1 MLANRRVIVG
11 VSGGIAS
18 YKAVELVSRLQ
29 QAGALVDVI
38 LTEHAEEFVRP
49 LTFSTMSHRPV
60 YSDLW
65 EPSGKAAETHIELG
79 EEAELLAVVPA
90 TANTIAKLAHGIA
103 DNMLT
108 AVALATRAPLLLAPA
123 MHHQMYTHPATQAN
137 LALLRERGAMVVE
150 PEVGRLASGETGVGR
165 LPDTPVLLGAISVA
179 LARGGDLAG
188 RRVVITAGGTQEPI
202 DPVRYV
208 GNRSSG
214 KMGYALAIEARDRG
228 AHVTLISGPVALA
241 APYGVDVTT
250 VETAAQM
257 RDAVVAAV
265 EGKGKGERVDVLIMS
280 AAVADYRPAQVAA
293 RKLKKEGGQGAQ
305 LYQMGEAFSLELVR
319 TPDILATLAAFGMA
333 SDEPVLVQSER
344 TAIYADALQRLE
356 ADGHAYRCWCSRTD
370 LECFGG
376 IHPAQCVASPSSR
389 PPAWRLRVG
398 TEAIAFDDAICGRI
412 RQDLAAE
419 VGDFVVWRADGACAY
434 QLAVVVDDAA
444 QGISDVVRGAD
455 LLDSTPRQILLQRLL
470 GLPQPRYAHLPLA
483 LDAQGRKLS
492 KHDAAHPV
500 DAGDPLP
507 ALRAALAFLGQ
518 PARMETE
525 PEMLLREAVR
535 AFDPARIA
543 CSTLP
548 IAAARNATPR

>member
-1 MLANRRVIVG
+1 VLANRRVIVG

-319 TPDILATLAAFGMA
+319 TPDILATLAALLDEQSGKPASQPRLVRVGFAAETGDLVAYARAKLIAKHLDMLVANDVSRADSGFG
-333 SDEPVLVQSER
+333 SDTNKVLLFHANGEMEDLPVLSKTE
-344 TAIYADALQRLE
+344 
-356 ADGHAYRCWCSRTD
+356 
-370 LECFGG
+370 
-376 IHPAQCVASPSSR
+376 VA
-389 PPAWRLRVG
+389 
-398 TEAIAFDDAICGRI
+398 
-412 RQDLAAE
+412 
-419 VGDFVVWRADGACAY
+419 
-434 QLAVVVDDAA
+434 
-444 QGISDVVRGAD
+444 
-455 LLDSTPRQILLQRLL
+455 
-470 GLPQPRYAHLPLA
+470 
-483 LDAQGRKLS
+483 
-492 KHDAAHPV
+492 
-500 DAGDPLP
+500 
-507 ALRAALAFLGQ
+507 
-518 PARMETE
+518 
-525 PEMLLREAVR
+525 
-535 AFDPARIA
+535 ARIWDRLVPMLQQA
-543 CSTLP
+543 
-548 IAAARNATPR
+548 